1 MGMLKLKLF
10 VIILFLTQLAY
21 SQKIGFELQSG
32 HTVAISKLL
41 LSHNNE
47 LLFSTGQNENSIF
60 IWQTSSG
67 KKVKTLYAEGAPL
80 TDLYLDKKTNEL
92 LSIDAYGFVRVWDY
106 IKGEQIK
113 FFQLPGINSFVSFI
127 EKENE
132 TKEAKSLKE
141 KIFTIDSLNKLTTET
156 SIGKIPDKNTATL
169 NNKTPISNLIVGD
182 TSFTIFDLGVYRNV
196 VGKDGKTKSSLL
208 FDQSLF
214 KKYTN
219 ILLLDRTKKQFIVS
233 TNKGDIIVS
242 TFNGNKVKAFKFG
255 NKSISSLCLSADK
268 KILVVGNELGEI
280 SLLDIANGEIISQ
293 CRGINIPI
301 ERIYYSKDGNTLY
314 LIRGNEIISFNYSN
328 NSSKRLNTKIQM
340 GFASIDS
347 ISGDSVV
354 VISYLKGQ
362 SRYAAKW
369 NTLKN
374 TFITKETVF
383 AGSSGY
389 TFGDYKKAINQL
401 SDTLNTTSVSFVGD
415 IFFIKKQGE
424 TQINIS
430 TGFSSEITAIK
441 INRVYNYF
449 TTSFKDG
456 RVAHWDLY
464 TGKAL
469 FTSIVVNT
477 NTYIHLISNGYYY
490 GTKQIFNSLNC
501 TKGVKILPNFQMD
514 AEYNRPDLVI
524 KKIPQHDTLLAL
536 AIEHSYAKRKTLI
549 SNQSDSLSELVLN
562 ATKISSDIG
571 KLNLQITIESSL
583 SAISK
588 LHVFVNG
595 VDEKIKI
602 DTTKSSLQLTYSI
615 ELANGENKIEL
626 FAQDKSGTF
635 SNKVLFSEKY
645 KSKNKPNLYL
655 VCIGSAKFNEKD
667 KNLNYADKDASDAFK
682 LFSKSKIYK
691 SIFGRLYLNEN
702 VKSGIIEEVQQMI
715 SSASKN
721 DVVIIFYAGHGILN
735 KDLDYFLS
743 TYSVDFNKPE
753 KEGIAYEKLEGL
765 LQNCPAR
772 KKLFFIDACHSGD
785 IEKQNATQVVTNNKA
800 DEGIKFRSGTTT
812 STLSQNELSLL
823 LSKELFASGS
833 NSSGTSIIGASMG
846 SQYALESNQWNNGVF
861 THSLI
866 LAINKRK
873 ADYNH
878 DDKIMLDELQYYVN
892 KSVEELTGGKQK
904 PTTRKENLI
913 GNIRLR

>member
-1 MGMLKLKLF
+1 MLKWALF
-10 VIILFLTQLAY
+10 VSIFFLCPFANG
-21 SQKIGFELQSG
+21 QKIGFELQSG
-32 HTVAISKLL
+32 HTVAVSKLL
-41 LSHNNE
+41 LSNNNE
-47 LLFSTGQNENSIF
+47 LLFSTGKNENSIY
-60 IWQTSSG
+60 IWQTASG
-67 KKVKTLYAEGAPL
+67 KKVKTLYAEGPPI

-92 LSIDAYGFVRVWDY
+92 LSIDIGGLVRVWDY
-106 IKGEQIK
+106 AKGEQIK
-113 FFQLPGINSFVSFI
+113 SVSLTGINSFKNLV
-127 EKENE
+127 EKEDG
-132 TKEAKSLKE
+132 TKKFESLKE
-141 KIFTIDSLNKLTTET
+141 KIFTIDSLNKLTAET
-156 SIGKIPDKNTATL
+156 STILIKEKNASIQ
-169 NNKTPISNLIVGD
+169 NGKTPITQLVVGD
-182 TSFTIFDLGVYRNV
+182 TSFSVFDLGVFRNV
-196 VGKDGKTKSSLL
+196 IGKEGKIKSTSL

-219 ILLLDRTKKQFIVS
+219 ILLLSRTKKQFIVT
-233 TNKGDIIVS
+233 TNKGDVIIS

-255 NKSISSLCLSADK
+255 NKSISSVCLSEDK
-268 KILVVGNELGEI
+268 KMLVVGNELGEI
-280 SLLDIANGEIISQ
+280 SILDLITGEIISQ

-301 ERIYYSKDGNTLY
+301 ERIYYTPDGNTLY

-354 VISYLKGQ
+354 IISYLKGQ

-374 TFITKETVF
+374 TFTTKETVF

-389 TFGDYKKAINQL
+389 TFSDYKTAIIQSRDALGDVN
-401 SDTLNTTSVSFVGD
+401 VSFS
-415 IFFIKKQGE
+415 GE
-424 TQINIS
+424 TLIIKEKDKDPLQII
-430 TGFSSEITAIK
+430 TGYSSEITAIK
-441 INRVYNYF
+441 INKVYKYI

-464 TGKAL
+464 TGKPL

-477 NTYIHLISNGYYY
+477 NTYIHLLSSGYYY

-501 TKGVKILPNFQMD
+501 TRGIKILPNFQMD
-514 AEYNRPDLVI
+514 VEYNRPDQVI
-524 KKIPQHDTLLAL
+524 KKIPQHDTVLGL
-536 AIEHSYAKRKTLI
+536 AIEHSYAKRKNKTI
-549 SNQSDSLSELVLN
+549 PRSDSLSELILN
-562 ATKISSDIG
+562 AKKINIDAG
-571 KLNLQITIESSL
+571 KLTLQIETTSSISTIST
-583 SAISK
+583 
-588 LHVFVNG
+588 LHLFVNG

-602 DTTKSSLQLTYSI
+602 DTSKSNIQLTYSI
-615 ELANGENKIEL
+615 ELANGENNIEI
-626 FAQDKSGTF
+626 FAQDKLGTF

-667 KNLNYADKDASDAFK
+667 KNLNYADKDANNALK

-691 SIFGRLYLNEN
+691 NIYARLYLNEN
-702 VKSGIIEEVQQMI
+702 VKTSIIEEIQQML

-721 DVVIIFYAGHGILN
+721 DVVIVFYAGHGILN
-735 KDLDYFLS
+735 KDLDYYLS

-753 KEGIAYEKLEGL
+753 KEGIPYEKLESL
-765 LQNCPAR
+765 LENCPAR

-785 IEKQNATQVVTNNKA
+785 IEKQNATQVATNNKA
-800 DEGIKFRSGTTT
+800 DESIKFRSGTTT

-833 NSSGTSIIGASMG
+833 NSSGISIIGASMG

-866 LAINKRK
+866 LGIDKRK

-892 KSVEELTGGKQK
+892 KNVEELTGGKQK

>member
-1 MGMLKLKLF
+1 MLKLRLLVF
-10 VIILFLTQLAY
+10 ILFLNLFAY

-32 HTVAISKLL
+32 HTVAIGKLL

-60 IWQTSSG
+60 IWQTASG
-67 KKVKTLYAEGAPL
+67 KKVKTLYAQGSPI

-92 LSIDAYGFVRVWDY
+92 LSIDGSGFVRVWDY
-106 IKGEQIK
+106 IKGVQNK
-113 FFQLPGINSFVSFI
+113 TFRLTGVNSFESLI
-127 EKENE
+127 ENGTKE
-132 TKEAKSLKE
+132 TKSIKE
-141 KIFTIDSLNKLTTET
+141 KIFSIDSLNKIANVTTVP
-156 SIGKIPDKNTATL
+156 SIAGQYNSFQNKNSTL
-169 NNKTPISNLIVGD
+169 VVGD
-182 TSFTIFDLGVYRNV
+182 TTFMIYDLGVIRIAGV
-196 VGKDGKTKSSLL
+196 KGSKSKSSLL
-208 FDQSLF
+208 FDQSLL

-219 ILLLDRTKKQFIVS
+219 IILLDKTKKQFIIT
-233 TNKGDIIVS
+233 TNKGDVIIS

-255 NKSISSLCLSADK
+255 NKSISSVCLSENK
-268 KILVVGNELGEI
+268 KTLVVGNELGEI
-280 SLLDIANGEIISQ
+280 SILDLINGEIISQ

-301 ERIYYSKDGNTLY
+301 ERIYYSPDGNTLY

-328 NSSKRLNTKIQM
+328 NSSKRLNTKIHLD
-340 GFASIDS
+340 FASIDS

-369 NTLKN
+369 NTQKN
-374 TFITKETVF
+374 TFTTKETVF

-389 TFGDYKKAINQL
+389 TFGDYKIAIAQS
-401 SDTLNTTSVSFVGD
+401 SDGFGDVSVSFSGEGLV
-415 IFFIKKQGE
+415 IKEKDKDPLY
-424 TQINIS
+424 IL
-430 TGFSSEITAIK
+430 TGYSSEITAIK
-441 INRVYNYF
+441 INKVYKYI

-464 TGKAL
+464 TGKSL
-469 FTSIVVNT
+469 FTSLVVNT

-514 AEYNRPDLVI
+514 EQYNRPDLVI
-524 KKIPQHDTLLAL
+524 KKIPQHDTVLAM
-536 AIEHSYAKRKTLI
+536 AIEHSYAKRKNKI
-549 SNQSDSLSELVLN
+549 VPQSDSLSELILN
-562 ATKISSDIG
+562 ATKTNSELG
-571 KLNLQITIESSL
+571 KLSLQINIQSSN
-583 SAISK
+583 SIISQFH
-588 LHVFVNG
+588 LFVNG
-595 VDEKIKI
+595 VDENITI
-602 DTTKSSLQLTYSI
+602 DTTKKALQLSTII
-615 ELANGENKIEL
+615 ELANGENKIEV
-626 FAQDKSGTF
+626 FAQDKLGNF
-635 SNKVLFSEKY
+635 SNKIVFSEKY
-645 KSKNKPNLYL
+645 KTKIKPNLYL
-655 VCIGSAKFNEKD
+655 VCIGSSKFIDKE

-691 SIFGRLYLNEN
+691 KIYARLYLNEN
-702 VKSGIIEEVQQMI
+702 VNASIISEIQQML
-715 SSASKN
+715 SSAQKN
-721 DVVIIFYAGHGILN
+721 DVVIVFYAGHGILN

-765 LQNCPAR
+765 LQNCLAR

-866 LAINKRK
+866 LGLNKGK

-892 KSVEELTGGKQK
+892 KNVEELTGGKQK

-913 GNIRLR
+913 GNIRLK